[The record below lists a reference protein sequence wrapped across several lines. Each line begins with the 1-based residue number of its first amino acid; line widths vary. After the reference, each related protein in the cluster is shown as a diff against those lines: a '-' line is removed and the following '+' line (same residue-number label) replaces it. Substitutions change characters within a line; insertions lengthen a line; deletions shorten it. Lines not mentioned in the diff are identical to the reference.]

1 MINTMTIL
9 KHSIINS
16 MILLSQKPLSERMKF
31 AALNTVLGMGIV
43 FAVLILI
50 IFIISILKYLP
61 TIFSGK
67 SNTKNDQDDKTTS
80 AVNETEEIIT
90 YEEADLT
97 DDHELVAVI
106 TAAISAYCSEVNPD
120 DLTGG
125 FVVRS
130 IRKVSNRRMS

>member
-1 MINTMTIL
+1 MTI
-9 KHSIINS
+9 INYGIANS
-16 MILLSQKPLSERMKF
+16 TILLSQAPLSERLKM
-31 AALNTVLGMGIV
+31 AGLNTVLGMGIV
-43 FAVLILI
+43 FAVLIVM
-50 IFIISILKYLP
+50 IFIISLLKYLP
-61 TIFSGK
+61 GLFSGSSK
-67 SNTKNDQDDKTTS
+67 EKTVQD
-80 AVNETEEIIT
+80 NETDSVIDTVKENAY

-106 TAAISAYCSEVNPD
+106 AAAISAYCSEVNPD